1 MDDSQAWAV
10 TWTAEEPMQRSSH
23 ALAHE
28 GRVWLVDPIADEPA
42 LRAAEA
48 LGEVV
53 AVVQLLDRHPRS
65 CAGLAKRYGVPHL
78 RLPEALPDSPFELR
92 RMLCVPTWREIALW
106 WPERRTL
113 VVAETVGTGPY
124 FALGGRP
131 LGVHPFLRAK
141 PPGPLRD
148 FEPEHLLVGHGAA
161 LHERAAPALT
171 EALERSRRDIP
182 RVPLAMVRAYAG

>member
-78 RLPEALPDSPFELR
+78 RLPEAL
-92 RMLCVPTWREIALW
+92 
-106 WPERRTL
+106 
-113 VVAETVGTGPY
+113 
-124 FALGGRP
+124 
-131 LGVHPFLRAK
+131 
-141 PPGPLRD
+141 
-148 FEPEHLLVGHGAA
+148 
-161 LHERAAPALT
+161 
-171 EALERSRRDIP
+171 ERSRRDIP